1 MFGLVRTALSAFC
14 ADTIPISRNAPAS
27 RVFFSTLVYCMLH
40 FQTVSASG
48 AAEQPANKGNQDV
61 GLHYVP
67 IDQYLDMKINGC

>member
-1 MFGLVRTALSAFC
+1 MFGLVQTDLSAFC

-27 RVFFSTLVYCMLH
+27 RVFFMLH

-61 GLHYVP
+61 GLHCVP